1 MGQKK
6 LKFFKHPLGLARLIV
21 LFSDSLLES
30 MIMNKNTYLGLALA
44 ICMGVVST
52 PLLAEVVSAP
62 EHPANIT
69 APATTPAEH
78 KEAAELHKKHAEHHK
93 AMAEHHKSVA
103 KEYEKAGQHDLKKHH
118 EAMAAHHEALA
129 KEHEKAAAT
138 HEKMAK

>member
-1 MGQKK
+1 
-6 LKFFKHPLGLARLIV
+6 
-21 LFSDSLLES
+21 
-30 MIMNKNTYLGLALA
+30 MNKNTYLGLALA
-44 ICMGVVST
+44 ACMVVSA
-52 PLLAEVVSAP
+52 PLFAEVSPAP

-69 APATTPAEH
+69 APATTSAEH
-78 KEAAELHKKHAEHHK
+78 KEAAELHK
-93 AMAEHHKSVA
+93 HHKSVA